1 MREHLQAPVRVRLK
15 RSAAMLLL
23 LHVLTGC
30 ALLTQLQCAA
40 PEQAAMHY
48 LLYFGTQMPSGRVT
62 ASEWQEFLS
71 TTITP
76 RFAQGFSIWQ
86 AQGQWQDAQGRSVQ
100 EASQV
105 LSLLA
110 PEQAEVEQALQAI
123 IARYKVQ
130 FKQDSVLLVRSAACV
145 TF

>member
-1 MREHLQAPVRVRLK
+1 
-15 RSAAMLLL
+15 MLLL
-23 LHVLTGC
+23 LHGLTGC
-30 ALLTQLQCAA
+30 ALTQLQCAT

-48 LLYFGTQMPSGRVT
+48 LLYFGTQTPSGRVT
-62 ASEWQEFLS
+62 EPEWQEFLS

-76 RFAQGFSIWQ
+76 RFAKGFSTWQ

-110 PEQAEVEQALQAI
+110 PQQAEVEQALQAI

-130 FKQDSVLLVRSAACV
+130 FKQDSVLLVHSAACV
-145 TF
+145 AF